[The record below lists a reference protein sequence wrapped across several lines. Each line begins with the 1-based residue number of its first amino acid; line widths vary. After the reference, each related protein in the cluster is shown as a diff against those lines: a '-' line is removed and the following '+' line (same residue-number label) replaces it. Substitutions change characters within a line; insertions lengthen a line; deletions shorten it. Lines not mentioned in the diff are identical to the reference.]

1 MKKIFN
7 ILLLAATAL
16 GFTTSCS
23 DVPAPYDIYANGNAS
38 YGKTLPYKSASLNTG
53 WTTHTITADEPWSQG
68 SSYTQATGYQDWDG
82 TGSKVNHEVESYLIS
97 PALNL
102 KCESGKVKFNF
113 DQTIRYTNNVSGW
126 ANNHKIFI
134 SKDYDG
140 MDFDA
145 ATWEELPFTPE
156 ASPYSDWTLYTSGDI
171 QIPDAYVN
179 HDSVYVAFWFYA
191 PASASTT
198 WELENFFILEGEA
211 ENNNTPSSE
220 KTLPYLSSNLNAD
233 WTIYSTTENNPWSQ
247 GSSYTQ
253 ATGYQNW
260 DGTGSKY
267 NKEVDGYLIS
277 PAINTKCESG
287 KVKINFDQTI
297 RYTNNVSGWEN
308 NHKVYISGNYDGQ
321 KFDAATWEEL
331 PYKPEASPY
340 TDWTL
345 YNSGDIQIP
354 DAYVG
359 QDSIYV
365 AFWFHAPASAS
376 TTWELENFNMLEGEA
391 GITPDNPNPTPTEGS
406 GSGTKSDPY
415 NVAAIIS
422 FAKAGNYSND
432 NPSATVYV
440 KGIVSNIGKLQDK
453 YGELDYYIS
462 DDGTTGNEF
471 FIYGGYGLNGEKITS
486 SDYLKVGDEVLV
498 AGQVV
503 TYNGTH
509 EFKYGSKIII
519 LNGSTEGGGNN
530 DNPDTPSGGSDGVSI
545 SGTTVT
551 LTNAAATPGNES
563 ITIDL
568 NTLGYENAADM
579 GTVTLND
586 GTTIVFDAGSNKN
599 APKFYSATK
608 GARVYANNTITF
620 NGKSAIATIVMTCD
634 SYNGT
639 DYVGNATAT
648 ISASGNTLVYTNAS
662 ADAGTQ
668 LRVQTI
674 TITYAQ

>member
-23 DVPAPYDIYANGNAS
+23 DVPAPYDIYADGNAS

-126 ANNHKIFI
+126 ANNHKIYI

-211 ENNNTPSSE
+211 E
-220 KTLPYLSSNLNAD
+220 D
-233 WTIYSTTENNPWSQ
+233 
-247 GSSYTQ
+247 
-253 ATGYQNW
+253 
-260 DGTGSKY
+260 
-267 NKEVDGYLIS
+267 
-277 PAINTKCESG
+277 
-287 KVKINFDQTI
+287 
-297 RYTNNVSGWEN
+297 
-308 NHKVYISGNYDGQ
+308 
-321 KFDAATWEEL
+321 
-331 PYKPEASPY
+331 
-340 TDWTL
+340 
-345 YNSGDIQIP
+345 
-354 DAYVG
+354 
-359 QDSIYV
+359 
-365 AFWFHAPASAS
+365 
-376 TTWELENFNMLEGEA
+376 
-391 GITPDNPNPTPTEGS
+391 TPDNPDTPTSEATGSGTVDDPYNVAGVIAYASTLATGASSPNQVYFKGIISSIKEVSASYGNCTFYVSDDGTSNNTFYVYRALGLGNKNVTDENFIKVGYEVVVCGTITNYNGTLETAQKDAYVYSVNGTGSNDNPDPTPTEGS
-406 GSGTKSDPY
+406 GDGTANSPY
-415 NVAAIIS
+415 NVAAAIS
-422 FAKAGNYSND
+422 FTSALAADVNSDPVYIEGIICD
-432 NPSATVYV
+432 NPKIDTGYGNATFH
-440 KGIVSNIGKLQDK
+440 
-453 YGELDYYIS
+453 IS
-462 DDGTTGNEF
+462 DDGTDGTSFYVYRTLDLGNQKF
-471 FIYGGYGLNGEKITS
+471 TDANKLKKGDKVVIYGPLVNYKGNTPETAASKT
-486 SDYLKVGDEVLV
+486 YLI
-498 AGQVV
+498 
-503 TYNGTH
+503 
-509 EFKYGSKIII
+509 SI
-519 LNGSTEGGGNN
+519 NGSAEGGGSNN
-530 DNPDTPSGGSDGVSI
+530 DNPDTPSGNSDGVSI

-551 LTNAAATPGNES
+551 LTNAAATPGSES

-579 GTVTLND
+579 GTITLND

-599 APKFYSATK
+599 TPKFYSATK

>member
-126 ANNHKIFI
+126 ANNHKIYI

-211 ENNNTPSSE
+211 EE
-220 KTLPYLSSNLNAD
+220 
-233 WTIYSTTENNPWSQ
+233 
-247 GSSYTQ
+247 
-253 ATGYQNW
+253 
-260 DGTGSKY
+260 
-267 NKEVDGYLIS
+267 
-277 PAINTKCESG
+277 
-287 KVKINFDQTI
+287 
-297 RYTNNVSGWEN
+297 
-308 NHKVYISGNYDGQ
+308 
-321 KFDAATWEEL
+321 
-331 PYKPEASPY
+331 
-340 TDWTL
+340 
-345 YNSGDIQIP
+345 
-354 DAYVG
+354 
-359 QDSIYV
+359 
-365 AFWFHAPASAS
+365 
-376 TTWELENFNMLEGEA
+376 
-391 GITPDNPNPTPTEGS
+391 TPDNPDTPTGEAT
-406 GSGTKSDPY
+406 GSGTVDDPY
-415 NVAAIIS
+415 NVAGVIAYASTLATGASSPNQVYFKGIIS
-422 FAKAGNYSND
+422 SIKEVSASYGNC
-432 NPSATVYV
+432 TFYV
-440 KGIVSNIGKLQDK
+440 
-453 YGELDYYIS
+453 S
-462 DDGTTGNEF
+462 DDGTSNNTFYVYRALGLGNKNVTDEN
-471 FIYGGYGLNGEKITS
+471 FI
-486 SDYLKVGDEVLV
+486 KVGYEV
-498 AGQVV
+498 VV
-503 TYNGTH
+503 CGTITNYNGTL
-509 EFKYGSKIII
+509 ETAQKGAYVYSV
-519 LNGSTEGGGNN
+519 NGTGNN
-530 DNPDTPSGGSDGVSI
+530 DNPDTPSGNSDGVSI

-579 GTVTLND
+579 GTITLND

-599 APKFYSATK
+599 TPKFYSATK

-648 ISASGNTLVYTNAS
+648 ISTSGNTLVYTNAS